1 MQKHSCENVNTK
13 LSATGATFKH
23 PLMCDILILENKIG
37 KLSFSH
43 HSRLRPDLPGDH
55 VPPAGAVGAGGA
67 LVRLLACVG
76 ALVGGEVVRPAEHLH
91 TEVRPCIP

>member
-23 PLMCDILILENKIG
+23 PLMCDILIFENNTSGILIQA
-37 KLSFSH
+37 LSSP
-43 HSRLRPDLPGDH
+43 RPHLPGDH

>member
-1 MQKHSCENVNTK
+1 
-13 LSATGATFKH
+13 
-23 PLMCDILILENKIG
+23 MCDILIFENNTSGTLIQA
-37 KLSFSH
+37 SS
-43 HSRLRPDLPGDH
+43 SPRPDLPGDH

-91 TEVRPCIP
+91 TEVRPWHTVTSAV

>member
-1 MQKHSCENVNTK
+1 
-13 LSATGATFKH
+13 
-23 PLMCDILILENKIG
+23 MCDILIFENNTLKT
-37 KLSFSH
+37 LSLASFNY